1 MYNKLEARRDELTDE
16 VRNLEG
22 TLADYNITL
31 DKLRINT
38 RPEDVKYAHTHVKS
52 QNEKLKSELDDI
64 FMERK
69 KMEEQVDGIRN

>member
-1 MYNKLEARRDELTDE
+1 MNKEQNLYNKLEARRDELSEE

-38 RPEDVKYAHTHVKS
+38 RPEDIKYAYTHVKT
-52 QNEKLKSELDDI
+52 QNEKLKSELD
-64 FMERK
+64 
-69 KMEEQVDGIRN
+69 

>member
-1 MYNKLEARRDELTDE
+1 M
-16 VRNLEG
+16 EG

-38 RPEDVKYAHTHVKS
+38 RPEDVKYAYGHVKN
-52 QNEKLKSELDDI
+52 QNDKLKSELDEI

-69 KMEEQVDGIRN
+69 KLEEEVESIRNELTSIHQQMDLRLN

>member
-1 MYNKLEARRDELTDE
+1 

-38 RPEDVKYAHTHVKS
+38 RPEDVKYAYGHVKN
-52 QNEKLKSELDDI
+52 QN
-64 FMERK
+64 
-69 KMEEQVDGIRN
+69 

>member
-1 MYNKLEARRDELTDE
+1 MQNIQEETDNLQKKTETVNREQALYNKLESRRDELTEE

-38 RPEDVKYAHTHVKS
+38 RPEDVKYAYSHVKA
-52 QNEKLKSELDDI
+52 QN
-64 FMERK
+64 
-69 KMEEQVDGIRN
+69 